1 MVEPNAAPNINPLNS
16 QKRTCAECGE
26 LFETRGG
33 TNGGEELCDYCFEG
47 QFEPSRIRL
56 GERTGGR
63 RHHAR

>member
-1 MVEPNAAPNINPLNS
+1 MAEPNTVSKTDSQNS
-16 QKRTCAECGE
+16 QKRICAECGE
-26 LFETRGG
+26 LFEARGG